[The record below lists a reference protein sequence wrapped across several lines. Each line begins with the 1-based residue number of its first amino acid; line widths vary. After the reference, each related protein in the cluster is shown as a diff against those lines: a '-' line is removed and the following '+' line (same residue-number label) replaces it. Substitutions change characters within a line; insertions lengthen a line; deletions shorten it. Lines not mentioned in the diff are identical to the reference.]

1 MRCGAGKTRCSR
13 YPTHGL
19 YVPKADSECREVTLG
34 AVCAGRRAGW
44 CCAGSNRDDS
54 FDAFLLS
61 WWMYVQPGLATQ
73 LTRVSAAHHDR
84 IVAPSITGQL
94 VVTLTV
100 RDLRRSADWYGALLA
115 AREHVY
121 VDQGGRLA
129 QVTLTESSSGL
140 QLCLVSHPAG
150 SGELFSEARPG
161 LDHLE
166 RLDRLG
172 IQHSGVKEP
181 SYTSNAMLTFRD
193 PDNIQ
198 LEFFWSSGTS

>member
-1 MRCGAGKTRCSR
+1 
-13 YPTHGL
+13 
-19 YVPKADSECREVTLG
+19 
-34 AVCAGRRAGW
+34 
-44 CCAGSNRDDS
+44 
-54 FDAFLLS
+54 
-61 WWMYVQPGLATQ
+61 
-73 LTRVSAAHHDR
+73 
-84 IVAPSITGQL
+84 VAPSITGKL

-100 RDLRRSADWYGALLA
+100 RDLRRSANWYGALLA

-129 QVTLTESSSGL
+129 QVTLNEPTSGL

-150 SGELFSEARPG
+150 SEEPFSEARPG
-161 LDHLE
+161 LDHLEFLVARRGDLDSWVE

-181 SYTSNAMLTFRD
+181 SYTTNAMLTFRD

-198 LEFFWSSGTS
+198 LEFFWASGTS